1 MQISKSQIIK
11 SVCFIVVL
19 LGAIAF
25 INYLLVPY
33 SSMMKRFR
41 GFKYDRSQKKIEA
54 LVLGSSEEF
63 DGFDADLMTE
73 TLGLNSAVFC
83 VQGGLPQTSYYCLLD
98 ALPHCEL
105 KVLIVG
111 YSMLENFVYPHKV
124 YPTNRQA
131 QMYREMLK
139 DSKDNPM
146 LLKTAIKQILDQR
159 YTFSFFEYAAFPENI
174 TKIKESIKSRKMM
187 KEPWVATEVTS
198 KAPMSKEHP
207 RDLDAVLSTT
217 FTTSPDLE
225 QIEYIKKIKQI
236 CEEKNIE
243 LYFISCCYPDCV
255 INSLPDFESIVQ
267 ADKKVFE
274 DLNINFIDT
283 YNENYFPEATRDEN
297 FHDCWGHHVMKSK
310 LEYSKSVCQ
319 WILDNTKLSW

>member
-1 MQISKSQIIK
+1 MQISKSQVIK
-11 SVCFIVVL
+11 SVCFIAVL

-25 INYLLVPY
+25 INFLLVPY

-41 GFKYDRSQKKIEA
+41 GFKFDRSQKTIKA
-54 LVLGSSEEF
+54 LVLGSSEEY

-98 ALPHCEL
+98 ALPHCDL
-105 KVLIVG
+105 KVLVVG
-111 YSMLENFVYPHKV
+111 YSMLENFEFPYKV

-139 DSKDNPM
+139 DSRGNSI
-146 LLKTAIKQILDQR
+146 LRKTALKQILDQR
-159 YTFSFFEYAAFPENI
+159 YTFSLFEYAAFPENL
-174 TKIKESIKSRKMM
+174 TKIKKSIDSRKMW
-187 KEPWVATEVTS
+187 KEPWVITEITS
-198 KAPMSKEHP
+198 TTPMSSENPK
-207 RDLDAVLSTT
+207 DLDEVLSTN
-217 FTTSPDLE
+217 FTTSPDPE

-236 CEEKNIE
+236 CQEKNIE

-255 INSLPDFESIVQ
+255 QTSLPDFNQIVQ
-267 ADKKVFE
+267 ANKKIFE
-274 DLNINFIDT
+274 DLDINFIDT
-283 YNENYFPEATRDEN
+283 YNEKYFPDATKDEK
-297 FHDCWGHHVMKSK
+297 FHDCWGHHVMESK
-310 LEYSKSVCQ
+310 LEYCKGACQ